1 MIIIGMKKI
10 LLIVDFL
17 MINYCNIMIEMW
29 KAHSAMEVFAM
40 RFAHCV
46 CYYIFFMTRLSNSMH
61 RKEIIMREMCYSS
74 GENVDFDGFDD
85 EVLHWYWRPGHGLH
99 LGRLGCTAVPTAHS
113 RMHNA
118 HQATI
123 AHTHWHAGARSSGAV
138 KCSAPPLHPVHRC

>member
-1 MIIIGMKKI
+1 
-10 LLIVDFL
+10 
-17 MINYCNIMIEMW
+17 
-29 KAHSAMEVFAM
+29 
-40 RFAHCV
+40 
-46 CYYIFFMTRLSNSMH
+46 
-61 RKEIIMREMCYSS
+61 MCYSS

-123 AHTHWHAGARSSGAV
+123 AHTHWHAGMHNCTLVGCSEVQCTTTAP
-138 KCSAPPLHPVHRC
+138 SAPLLKCTSKGFEGIAPPVCAQPAAGKESMQIVFAFLEGFFQICQIVFSMDSFRLDILQKNTTHFPN

>member
-17 MINYCNIMIEMW
+17 MINYCNIMKEMW

-61 RKEIIMREMCYSS
+61 RKEIIMR
-74 GENVDFDGFDD
+74 
-85 EVLHWYWRPGHGLH
+85 
-99 LGRLGCTAVPTAHS
+99 
-113 RMHNA
+113 
-118 HQATI
+118 
-123 AHTHWHAGARSSGAV
+123 
-138 KCSAPPLHPVHRC
+138 